1 MCNQF
6 TDDILSLWATFIPP
20 SSQSVLKELSPK
32 KLSACH
38 HRVPPCG
45 PFKQPPQSPP
55 MLLCT
60 NMIATYIMYLF
71 TAPPENIFNVFISLF
86 LGGGTCKSLPPPNQK
101 DSSSSCRSVDF
112 VKWRTTG
119 SLTVINKRLQEA
131 SSSQS
136 SSDHHHH
143 HHHNHHHHHHHHNHH
158 NHHNHH
164 HRHKVEYLVLI

>member
-1 MCNQF
+1 MTTYHF
-6 TDDILSLWATFIPP
+6 GLLLYHPHHSP
-20 SSQSVLKELSPK
+20 SSKNWAQK

-71 TAPPENIFNVFISLF
+71 TAPPKNIFNVFISLF

-101 DSSSSCRSVDF
+101 DSSSSRRSVDF

-131 SSSQS
+131 SSSPS

-143 HHHNHHHHHHHHNHH
+143 H
-158 NHHNHH
+158 
-164 HRHKVEYLVLI
+164 LVVTTTTTTTISTTIIVTGLSI